1 MNGCAR
7 FVLIALLVTPTMSVA
22 QAGERA
28 PLTNPNAAVSG
39 ARSSGQL
46 TIKGLRTNISTMLD
60 RIAYAV
66 DGAESSHG
74 ADLTMWRSEPSGP
87 QGPMQVSEAAAADVG
102 GGDRFDST
110 ENRALGRAYLAQL
123 YRRYKNWPDAIAA
136 YNWGI
141 GNVDNWI
148 SAGRPPDKFVAG
160 VAAYL
165 RRVLHDSGM
174 CDSSTAMPVGP
185 PRARTLPVNRQSREA
200 TEEDAHPEADSLALA
215 ASRILK
221 HGERYSTRR
230 IALFLVR
237 KAASTP
243 NWKRPW
249 CWRCSTCRRHNAPQT
264 GAQPFLRRSRCSG
277 DEIGRPTPR
286 FFDGTLRGSETGIG
300 RFGCRSVIRT

>member
-1 MNGCAR
+1 
-7 FVLIALLVTPTMSVA
+7 VLIALLVAPTISVA

-28 PLTNPNAAVSG
+28 PLTDPNAAVSG
-39 ARSSGQL
+39 ARSSSQR
-46 TIKGLRTNISTMLD
+46 TIKGSPTNVSKTLD

-74 ADLTMWRSEPSGP
+74 ADLAMWRSDPSGP

-110 ENRALGRAYLAQL
+110 ENRALGRAYLVQL

-148 SAGRPPDKFVAG
+148 GAGRPPDKFLAG

-174 CDSSTAMPVGP
+174 CDGSTAMPLGL
-185 PRARTLPVNRQSREA
+185 PRAQTLPVNRQSRGA
-200 TEEDAHPEADSLALA
+200 TEEGAPPEADSFALA
-215 ASRILK
+215 ACADLKAWGVILDEK
-221 HGERYSTRR
+221 DGP
-230 IALFLVR
+230 LL
-237 KAASTP
+237 
-243 NWKRPW
+243 
-249 CWRCSTCRRHNAPQT
+249 
-264 GAQPFLRRSRCSG
+264 GAQGNFYSKLEKAMVLAMQHLSTSQRSTDGRAIVSSKVAVERR
-277 DEIGRPTPR
+277 
-286 FFDGTLRGSETGIG
+286 
-300 RFGCRSVIRT
+300 